1 METLESIME
10 KFETDATLFAQ
21 EDYDEIEAI
30 AENII
35 GFLDKNPEIDKK
47 SFMMGFT
54 VANIN
59 AMNELMK
66 EYKNDSIQPPE
77 KEVKNLI
84 HEEKKCDDD
93 DDDFELK
100 EGENAWPLRG

>member
-10 KFETDATLFAQ
+10 KFETDVTLFTQ

-30 AENII
+30 AENIVK
-35 GFLDKNPEIDKK
+35 FLDENPEIDRK

-54 VANIN
+54 IANIN

-66 EYKNDSIQPPE
+66 EYKIDSTPPPE
-77 KEVKNLI
+77 KEVNDLT
-84 HEEKKCDDD
+84 HEEEKC